1 MKLTLL
7 SLAVIVAVASA
18 KPPKGGDGP
27 GRMNGLMRE
36 AGDMKSK
43 KCKTMLESKSS

>member
-1 MKLTLL
+1 MKLILL

-27 GRMNGLMRE
+27 GGMNGLMRE
-36 AGDMKSK
+36 AGAMKSK
-43 KCKTMLESKSS
+43 KYKTRLD